1 MLERLRNSRVARV
14 AGALGDRYA
23 DDAGGYLAAAIA
35 YYGFLS
41 LFPLLLLGLSVVGFV
56 LAGNPGLRREVAD
69 GLASAVPGVES
80 LVGRNLEV
88 LIESRAGAGIIG
100 LATLLWTGT
109 GVVGAGRNAL
119 LRIFREERIRS
130 GIRLKAW
137 LLGVTVGLG
146 LLALAATGLAT
157 LAAGLDARGPFG
169 VLFRVLGVAA
179 AVALDVALFLATYR
193 VLLRRRRPWGA
204 LLPGALFAAL
214 AWAVLKVVGTWYAEY
229 SVSSSRSVYG
239 TFAATVGVLVLL
251 YLAGRVFVY
260 GAELNAVLIEEG
272 GGGPME
278 REHGNGGSEPG
289 KRPGEPQ
296 DRSTVQLVGQVAG
309 DVGTLVKKEVQLAR
323 QEVTEAVMARLK
335 AVGALGVAGVIGLF
349 ALGFGAAAG
358 AAGLALVVP
367 VWAALL
373 IVAGGFLLLALVALV
388 FARARMRRP
397 SLQPERAKQSIK
409 EDVEWAK
416 AQLRRGGRSRR
427 SGTGSTRTCGNW
439 SVGSPSRPCGP
450 SAWWGSSWEPAWGS
464 SSSGRFSGGGSRR
477 RLSRATGGCW
487 SARRI

>member
-1 MLERLRNSRVARV
+1 MLERLKESRVARV
-14 AGALGDRYA
+14 AGAVGERYE

-56 LAGNPGLRREVAD
+56 LAGNPGLRDEVAE
-69 GLASAVPGVES
+69 GLTSAIPGLGS
-80 LVGRNLEV
+80 LVGRNLEA
-88 LIESRAGAGIIG
+88 LIRSRAGAGIVG
-100 LATLLWTGT
+100 LVTLFWTGS

-130 GIRLKAW
+130 GFRLKAW

-146 LLALAATGLAT
+146 VLALTATGLAT
-157 LAAGLDARGPFG
+157 LAAGIEARGP
-169 VLFRVLGVAA
+169 LGVVLRVVGVVV
-179 AVALDVALFLATYR
+179 AVVLDVALFLAAYR

-214 AWAVLKVVGTWYAEY
+214 AWGVLKIVGTWYAEY
-229 SVSSSRSVYG
+229 TVGSSRSVYG

-278 REHGNGGSEPG
+278 RGHGNGRRSMGEG
-289 KRPGEPQ
+289 HGEPE
-296 DRSTVQLVGQVAG
+296 DPSTVQLVGQVAG

-323 QEVTEAVMARLK
+323 QEITEAVTARVK
-335 AVGALGVAGVIGLF
+335 AVGAFGVAAVIGLF

-358 AAGLALVVP
+358 AAGLALVLP
-367 VWAALL
+367 AWASLL
-373 IVAGGFLLLALVALV
+373 IVAGAFLVMALVALLL
-388 FARARMRRP
+388 ARAGMRRP
-397 SLQPERAKQSIK
+397 PLQPELAKQSIK

-416 AQLRRGGRSRR
+416 AQLRR
-427 SGTGSTRTCGNW
+427 
-439 SVGSPSRPCGP
+439 
-450 SAWWGSSWEPAWGS
+450 
-464 SSSGRFSGGGSRR
+464 
-477 RLSRATGGCW
+477 
-487 SARRI
+487 